1 MADLE
6 ERQRLL
12 GDEDRGSGPGRP
24 MLAICDPSRL
34 LHRLVVLFFM
44 CFLGFGKEEKA
55 ARRAIWEIWD

>member
-24 MLAICDPSRL
+24 MLAICDPNRL

-44 CFLGFGKEEKA
+44 CFLGFGKE
-55 ARRAIWEIWD
+55 